1 MGILTL
7 SDDAYKFYDKWT
19 KTESLEYINKTMRSI
34 RKVQNDCNLLNIC
47 NDNNEILEKIYDGF
61 IFDKIYR
68 NDALYQYMVYLPE
81 LKMTNRFTSRY
92 DKENHSIQQ
101 FKIYIFTDEDRLKR
115 KIRVELQ

>member
-1 MGILTL
+1 
-7 SDDAYKFYDKWT
+7 
-19 KTESLEYINKTMRSI
+19 MRSI

-47 NDNNEILEKIYDGF
+47 NDNNEILEKVYDGF

-68 NDALYQYMVYLPE
+68 NDALYQYMVYLPK